1 MRAAFL
7 GLMLFATTP
16 ALAQQ
21 QPDPFTLPPPTQRPQ
36 TPPGQTPQP
45 GQQPGTVTMEMLT
58 RQGYEVKTMTRAAD
72 RPGTFVVI
80 LQRAGET
87 RTCFLR
93 ILQDQQRGPR
103 QETLCF

>member
-1 MRAAFL
+1 MRTAFI
-7 GLMLFATTP
+7 
-16 ALAQQ
+16 ALALLAGGTASAQQ

-36 TPPGQTPQP
+36 TPPGQAPQP
-45 GQQPGTVTMEMLT
+45 GQPAAVTMEMLT
-58 RQGYEVKTMTRAAD
+58 RQGYEVKTMTRAAE

-93 ILQDQQRGPR
+93 ILQDPQRRPR